1 MILVLSTYRTGGTNL
16 CKKLAEDN
24 GFENLDE
31 CFHESLVDSHKDA
44 IRYIARRP
52 STVVKLFPYHISHS
66 PIKGLLTELVN
77 LSTQII
83 MLVRKDFD
91 QQCQS
96 YYICKQI
103 DNTDINHWHDEW
115 EQPVDITLDK
125 DKWQWCVNFL
135 HNQYLVLS
143 ELRQRHELDRLFGI
157 KLMFTHQLEKGQKY
171 NRPVKWDK
179 APGFTN
185 IDIEELFLE

>member
-103 DNTDINHWHDEW
+103 NNWHDNF
-115 EQPVDITLDK
+115 EQPADITLDK

-135 HNQYLVLS
+135 HNQYLDLS

>member
-24 GFENLDE
+24 QYENLDE
-31 CFHESLVDSHKDA
+31 AFHEASPVDHKTVL
-44 IRYIARRP
+44 RYIATKPRQSP
-52 STVVKLFPYHISHS
+52 LITSKWPKIIKVFPYHISQTS
-66 PIKGLLTELVN
+66 IKNLLTKLVD

-83 MLVRKDFD
+83 VLVRKDFD

-96 YYICKQI
+96 YYICKQT
-103 DNTDINHWHDEW
+103 NNWHDNF
-115 EQPVDITLDK
+115 EQPVDITLNK
-125 DKWQWCVNFL
+125 DRWQWCVNFL
-135 HNQYLVLS
+135 HNQYLELS
-143 ELRQRHELDRLFGI
+143 ELRQTLPEH
-157 KLMFTHQLEKGQKY
+157 KLMFTHQLEQGQKY
-171 NRPVKWDK
+171 KRPVNWDR